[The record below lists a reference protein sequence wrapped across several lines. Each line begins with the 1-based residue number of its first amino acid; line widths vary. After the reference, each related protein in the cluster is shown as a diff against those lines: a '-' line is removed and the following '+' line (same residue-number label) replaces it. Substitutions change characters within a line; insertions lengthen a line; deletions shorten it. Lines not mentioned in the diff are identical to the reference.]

1 MVWYLSIDDETKV
14 DSAVAISDRPHE
26 TDATAFQRTFE
37 AAHIA
42 LFDSGAAG
50 RSVENVAR
58 LQLHVEAQKE
68 LLSACNT
75 HANTQTA

>member
-1 MVWYLSIDDETKV
+1 MDWYPTTGKETKV
-14 DSAVAISDRPHE
+14 NSTVAISDRPHQ
-26 TDATAFQRTFE
+26 TDATAGQRTFE
-37 AAHIA
+37 PAHIA

-68 LLSACNT
+68 LLSACKHK
-75 HANTQTA
+75 HA